1 MSIDFNRE
9 LKEWKMVLSGL
20 ALALTIG
27 GVTVWATGFENGR
40 KQIVIE
46 QVDNGWKISECYVGS
61 NCPVTKVATSHLQ
74 ANAIVWAYISGK
86 PIRPDW
92 KE

>member
-1 MSIDFNRE
+1 MFTNM
-9 LKEWKMVLSGL
+9 KHVVSGL
-20 ALALTIG
+20 ALAVLVGIG
-27 GVTVWATGFENGR
+27 TVWATFHGDAR

-86 PIRPDW
+86 PLRPDW
-92 KE
+92 RE